1 MSFKCASCANHKPYE
16 QYYYW
21 NDGKDQNE
29 NLLKNL
35 GAKLKV
41 FKIERPNENKPKY
54 RDHKDILPNLYKD
67 FYRYS

>member
-41 FKIERPNENKPKY
+41 FKIERPNENKPK
-54 RDHKDILPNLYKD
+54 
-67 FYRYS
+67 